1 MRSMVEGVQVASEH
15 RPPPPPPT
23 QPSLRRLRKLACDGR
38 FPSPAARGDESIG
51 WVRRR
56 VRPGLCMRANERLNP
71 RQLLPHGSHFRPRV
85 GA

>member
-1 MRSMVEGVQVASEH
+1 MRSMVEGACGKRAQAA
-15 RPPPPPPT
+15 
-23 QPSLRRLRKLACDGR
+23 PSTADAAWLRMLACDGR

-71 RQLLPHGSHFRPRV
+71 RQLLPHVSHLRPRV